1 MLNVGEAVI
10 YGAQGVCSI
19 TGTIQKMVGDQ
30 TYEYYVLRP
39 VFNDNSTIFVP
50 VNNKKLLSKMRRV
63 LSSDEIYGI
72 IKAMP
77 DEDTDWK
84 EDDSVR
90 AEKYREI
97 ISGGDRQKLVRLIK
111 TMYTHE
117 KELKEKGKKLRVSD
131 GVLFRDAEK
140 LLCEE
145 FAYVLKIDRDQVI
158 PFIAAYA
165 ETVKK

>member
-77 DEDTDWK
+77 DEDTDWI

-140 LLCEE
+140 LLYEE